1 MHYRQALAQALTK
14 LMSPEDILAHSCGE
28 YVLDQLQRG
37 VSPDKVADVLL
48 QEYLVVVDSMRLR
61 AYRRLR
67 EQLGDYWTLEHLEL
81 HHWEYL
87 YQQMPVE
94 ADGGAGAMRSHH
106 QKLRGIHSRFCEH
119 ADIAEELVPMR
130 VFHTFLYEAWSTGSF
145 AASVSWCGPGQGCAG
160 GRAGRG
166 VLFSPAWPHAART
179 GFAVYGT
186 TAARHGAAGCSYN
199 INRVTCTKN
208 YLEI

>member
-1 MHYRQALAQALTK
+1 MYYRQAPAQALTK
-14 LMSPEDILAHSCGE
+14 LMSPEDILAHPCGE

-37 VSPDKVADVLL
+37 VSPDKVVDVLL

-94 ADGGAGAMRSHH
+94 ADGGAGGMRAHH

-130 VFHTFLYEAWSTGSF
+130 VFETFYTKHGQQ
-145 AASVSWCGPGQGCAG
+145 AA
-160 GRAGRG
+160 
-166 VLFSPAWPHAART
+166 LPHQ
-179 GFAVYGT
+179 YP
-186 TAARHGAAGCSYN
+186 GAALVKDALAAELVEAYSSVLRGRTLPALGSLCMAQLRHVMGRQVVLTTS
-199 INRVTCTKN
+199 I
-208 YLEI
+208 E